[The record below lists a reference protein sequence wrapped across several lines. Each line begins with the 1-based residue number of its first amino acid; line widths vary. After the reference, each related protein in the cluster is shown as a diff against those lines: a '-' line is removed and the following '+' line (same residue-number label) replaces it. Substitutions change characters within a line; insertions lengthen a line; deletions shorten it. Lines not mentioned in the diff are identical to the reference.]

1 MIDVVIR
8 DCSNQHLLCSRL
20 DYLGKESGRRGRL
33 MWGGGGRGARGEGG
47 RGREEVQ
54 DV

>member
-8 DCSNQHLLCSRL
+8 DCSNQHLLCPRH

-33 MWGGGGRGARGEGG
+33 MRGGGAEGGGGERTG
-47 RGREEVQ
+47 EVQ